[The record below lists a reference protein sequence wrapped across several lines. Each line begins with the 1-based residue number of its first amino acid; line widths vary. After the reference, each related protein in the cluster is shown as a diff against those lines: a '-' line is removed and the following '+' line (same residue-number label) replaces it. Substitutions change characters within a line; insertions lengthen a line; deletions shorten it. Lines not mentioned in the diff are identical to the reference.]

1 MTKLFKSQSMNYKFF
16 LIPFFLIC
24 TISFVH
30 SQSSTDSIQIVRKNG
45 LKFSQHG
52 KILKPAELLTIMK
65 PNSEAYTIMKKAK
78 GSRDIGTIIGSVGG
92 FMVGWSIGGLIGKG
106 EIDTKLLIAGGALV
120 IASIPFG
127 SSYNSNATKAVN
139 TYNDGLSNP
148 MNGGAFLEIHT
159 NENGIGL
166 RIS

>member
-1 MTKLFKSQSMNYKFF
+1 MNYKFF

-24 TISFVH
+24 TISHVQ
-30 SQSSTDSIQIVRKNG
+30 SQTSTDSIQIVRKNG

-139 TYNDGLSNP
+139 IYNDGLSNP
-148 MNGGAFLEIHT
+148 MNGGAFFEIHT
-159 NENGIGL
+159 SENGIGL
-166 RIS
+166 KVSF